1 VGLDLRLKGRVM
13 AGKYQNEDLRERFG
27 LSHET
32 IRRYALDF
40 AEFLSEGATPKDRN
54 KHRFYNDSDLAVF
67 DVIVTMKATNHSN
80 NEIMATLRA
89 GAERKIGEILG
100 DRPILNPTMERAL
113 HKQELANRDKE
124 LETAI
129 QRAEDAEVEAQIWR
143 DKANRFEGELKSLKE
158 QVQQLQQQLET
169 AQSKQD
175 VIALHKEIAR
185 LTVLLEIAQKKDE

>member
-1 VGLDLRLKGRVM
+1 M

-40 AEFLSEGATPKDRN
+40 VEFLSEGATPKDRN
-54 KHRFYNDSDLAVF
+54 KHRVYNDSDLAIF

-80 NEIMATLRA
+80 DEIKATLRA
-89 GAERKIGEILG
+89 GAERKIGDILG

-113 HKQELANRDKE
+113 HKQELVNRDKE

-129 QRAEDAEVEAQIWR
+129 QRAEDAETEAQIWR
-143 DKANRFEGELKSLKE
+143 DKAKLFEGRIAELEKQIEALK
-158 QVQQLQQQLET
+158 T
-169 AQSKQD
+169 SSGDA
-175 VIALHKEIAR
+175 IALHKQIER
-185 LTVLLEIAQKKDE
+185 LTVLLEIEKEKSKSE